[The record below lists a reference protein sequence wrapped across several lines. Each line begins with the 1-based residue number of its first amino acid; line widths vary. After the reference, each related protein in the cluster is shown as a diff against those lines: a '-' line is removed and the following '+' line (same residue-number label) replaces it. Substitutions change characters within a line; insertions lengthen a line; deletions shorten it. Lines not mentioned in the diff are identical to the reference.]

1 MAECLPYAA
10 GGRFPIVMM
19 NANRSTAL
27 PWNIYGDQRDSLSQL
42 DSGWIQ
48 MYVEDAQ
55 ESLDM
60 ALMSYYIAEHT
71 DVMVPVMVNLDGF
84 VLTHTYEAVDIPTQ
98 SQADEFLPTYVTDN
112 KMDLDNPVNMGFSV
126 GPADNEEFHLLHHK
140 AMLRVKDVVKEAD
153 ERFKKI
159 FGRSHGT
166 MTQGYRIED
175 AEYILI
181 TLGSITG
188 IAREVVDEL
197 RDRGVKVGVLKIRFV
212 RPFPHEEIAALVKG
226 AKAIG
231 TLEKDISFEELKNA
245 AILAG
250 AYDFIEELPQ
260 KFDTIIGER
269 GRNLSG
275 GQKQRI
281 AVARAILRNPDILLF
296 DEATA
301 SLDTKSEKIIQES
314 VNKVKNGKIVFV
326 IAHRLSTVVDSDK
339 ILVMQDGKI
348 TGCGAH
354 QELLSSHEFYNNLVN
369 QQFVE
374 NKESV

>member
-1 MAECLPYAA
+1 MTTENTSVINLPD
-10 GGRFPIVMM
+10 IKENM
-19 NANRSTAL
+19 
-27 PWNIYGDQRDSLSQL
+27 IYG
-42 DSGWIQ
+42 I
-48 MYVEDAQ
+48 
-55 ESLDM
+55 
-60 ALMSYYIAEHT
+60 
-71 DVMVPVMVNLDGF
+71 
-84 VLTHTYEAVDIPTQ
+84 
-98 SQADEFLPTYVTDN
+98 
-112 KMDLDNPVNMGFSV
+112 
-126 GPADNEEFHLLHHK
+126 
-140 AMLRVKDVVKEAD
+140 
-153 ERFKKI
+153 
-159 FGRSHGT
+159 
-166 MTQGYRIED
+166 
-175 AEYILI
+175 
-181 TLGSITG
+181 
-188 IAREVVDEL
+188 
-197 RDRGVKVGVLKIRFV
+197 
-212 RPFPHEEIAALVKG
+212 
-226 AKAIG
+226 
-231 TLEKDISFEELKNA
+231 EKDISFEELKNA

-275 GQKQRI
+275 GQKQRL
-281 AVARAILRNPDILLF
+281 AMARAILRNPDILLF